1 MSRKVYRLVLL
12 WLYLDALTT
21 SSPTSIFLLYF
32 STLTLSYRMVDKI
45 SSSYMVN
52 MLLDV
57 SGIAVNTLLVG

>member
-21 SSPTSIFLLYF
+21 SSPTSIFLYF

-57 SGIAVNTLLVG
+57 SGIAVNTLLVR